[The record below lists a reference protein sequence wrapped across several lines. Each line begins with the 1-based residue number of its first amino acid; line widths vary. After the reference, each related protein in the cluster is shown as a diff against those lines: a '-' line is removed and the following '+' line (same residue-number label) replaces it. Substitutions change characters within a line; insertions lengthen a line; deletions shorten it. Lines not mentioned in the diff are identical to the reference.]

1 MSVDTRI
8 NQIASSN
15 RTPNTM
21 KILLQHRRTLQYVQT
36 VDAWTKHE
44 SDAHNFAHS
53 QKAIDFAHDHDL
65 TDVYVTV
72 KFPDGDSGSVPV
84 PMKPLLMRPRAQL

>member
-1 MSVDTRI
+1 
-8 NQIASSN
+8 
-15 RTPNTM
+15 M

-36 VDAWTKHE
+36 VDAWTKTE
-44 SDAHNFAHS
+44 ANAHNFAHS
-53 QKAIDFAHDHDL
+53 QNAIDFAHDHDL

-84 PMKPLLMRPRAQL
+84 PMKSLVTQSRARL

>member
-1 MSVDTRI
+1 
-8 NQIASSN
+8 
-15 RTPNTM
+15 M
-21 KILLQHRRTLQYVQT
+21 KILLQHKRTLQYVQT

-44 SDAHNFAHS
+44 MNAHNFAHS

-72 KFPDGDSGSVPV
+72 KFVDGDWGSIPV
-84 PMKPLLMRPRAQL
+84 PMKPLFPDPRPRL